1 MRYVELRRHTGNE
14 RDRLTPQ
21 GAADADRGDRPGA
34 AVPAVRSVHFH
45 RRVARYPDAGN
56 LAACGLRRHWHR
68 WLPGLS
74 GLTIASGERRMYHRY
89 YVSGALMRLNS
100 KGQVT
105 IPAALRERHGLHEGD
120 EVDVV
125 EDGNTLR
132 IVQVKASP
140 TRGQRLV
147 RRMRG
152 RASTTMST
160 DQLMELLRG
169 E

>member
-1 MRYVELRRHTGNE
+1 
-14 RDRLTPQ
+14 
-21 GAADADRGDRPGA
+21 
-34 AVPAVRSVHFH
+34 
-45 RRVARYPDAGN
+45 
-56 LAACGLRRHWHR
+56 
-68 WLPGLS
+68 
-74 GLTIASGERRMYHRY
+74 
-89 YVSGALMRLNS
+89 MRLNS

-120 EVDVV
+120 EVDVI

-132 IVQVKASP
+132 IIRVRESP

-147 RRMRG
+147 HRMRG
-152 RASTTMST
+152 RASTSLST

>member
-1 MRYVELRRHTGNE
+1 MRV
-14 RDRLTPQ
+14 
-21 GAADADRGDRPGA
+21 
-34 AVPAVRSVHFH
+34 
-45 RRVARYPDAGN
+45 
-56 LAACGLRRHWHR
+56 
-68 WLPGLS
+68 
-74 GLTIASGERRMYHRY
+74 
-89 YVSGALMRLNS
+89 NS

-120 EVDVV
+120 EVDVI

-132 IVQVKASP
+132 IIQVRESP

-147 RRMRG
+147 HRMRG
-152 RASTTMST
+152 RASTSLST

>member
-1 MRYVELRRHTGNE
+1 
-14 RDRLTPQ
+14 
-21 GAADADRGDRPGA
+21 
-34 AVPAVRSVHFH
+34 
-45 RRVARYPDAGN
+45 
-56 LAACGLRRHWHR
+56 
-68 WLPGLS
+68 
-74 GLTIASGERRMYHRY
+74 MYYKY
-89 YVSGALMRLNS
+89 YVSGGVMRLNS

-125 EDGNTLR
+125 EDGNALR
-132 IVQVKASP
+132 IVRVQGSP
-140 TRGQRLV
+140 SRGQRLV

-169 E
+169 D